1 MVREYYV
8 VIECTVRVE
17 VHDRA
22 NAAGNDESLHTRRC
36 GLANEVH
43 RAFHGALSLM
53 LSVSLCTTHF
63 SISERTSISL
73 AGSALPNNGDAMC
86 IIAPTPRKRTFV
98 RRPHD
103 ITLE

>member
-43 RAFHGALSLM
+43 RAFHGALSFNVICKPLYDAFFNSRTYFHQ
-53 LSVSLCTTHF
+53 LSRF
-63 SISERTSISL
+63 STAEQWRCNVNYRTN
-73 AGSALPNNGDAMC
+73 A
-86 IIAPTPRKRTFV
+86 
-98 RRPHD
+98 
-103 ITLE
+103 